1 MAIMTKPSGVTLL
14 GVRVGGKTYT
24 ACTETNGNIMGLI
37 DGTTGVLAA
46 RWDYEAFGITTTT
59 VEAAGPFGHELCP
72 FRFSSKYRD
81 VETGLY
87 YYGYRYY
94 SPEMGRW
101 LSRDPIEEQGGINL
115 YGMVGNDPV
124 NRIDAA
130 GLFAIYGH
138 RVKNGGFVSMWL
150 GNTPFSNV
158 GFSASLDPNNAWG
171 RLYGGIRPQMF
182 IASQISVGGSGPS
195 GNGSCNTITG
205 CQSNGQSKE
214 VAGKDVTTAAGTLML
229 YLKGCPGK
237 WTINGKIHVRLTSS
251 DKLAGITS
259 SITVG
264 DGAVSDS
271 ESMNGPADIKTQKDL
286 RTVIKVETGKENEKH
301 FFFRWE
307 PALLI
312 FAPSTGRA
320 TAGVKVEIES
330 ITRDGVRQKVF
341 GYSKG
346 ENNFNFS
353 GNDR

>member
-1 MAIMTKPSGVTLL
+1 
-14 GVRVGGKTYT
+14 
-24 ACTETNGNIMGLI
+24 
-37 DGTTGVLAA
+37 
-46 RWDYEAFGITTTT
+46 
-59 VEAAGPFGHELCP
+59 
-72 FRFSSKYRD
+72 
-81 VETGLY
+81 
-87 YYGYRYY
+87 
-94 SPEMGRW
+94 
-101 LSRDPIEEQGGINL
+101 
-115 YGMVGNDPV
+115 
-124 NRIDAA
+124 
-130 GLFAIYGH
+130 
-138 RVKNGGFVSMWL
+138 
-150 GNTPFSNV
+150 
-158 GFSASLDPNNAWG
+158 
-171 RLYGGIRPQMF
+171 
-182 IASQISVGGSGPS
+182 
-195 GNGSCNTITG
+195 
-205 CQSNGQSKE
+205 
-214 VAGKDVTTAAGTLML
+214 ML